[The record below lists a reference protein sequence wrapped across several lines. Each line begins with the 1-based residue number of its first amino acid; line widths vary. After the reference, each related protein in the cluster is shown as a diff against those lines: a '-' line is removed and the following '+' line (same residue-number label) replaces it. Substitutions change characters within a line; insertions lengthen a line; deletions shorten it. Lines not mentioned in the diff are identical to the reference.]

1 MYNEKVVEIFKNPK
15 NVGEIKNASGVGT
28 VGNEACGDIMKL
40 YLKINDKDVITDA
53 SFKTF
58 GCAAAIVSS
67 SVATEMIKG
76 KTVED
81 ALKLENQEILD
92 YLGGLPAHKIHCSVL
107 AKEAIEEA
115 VKDYRKKQVKKA
127 TAAKIAKKTET
138 KKETVKKTD
147 IKQEA
152 KKDKMKAIKSDI
164 DELIRTSN
172 ILLNEIE
179 NDKFLRK
186 DAKADKNNKKKAK

>member
-81 ALKLENQEILD
+81 ALKLKNQEILD

-115 VKDYRKKQVKKA
+115 VKDYRKKQAKKA
-127 TAAKIAKKTET
+127 TAAKAAKKTET
-138 KKETVKKTD
+138 KKETVSKD
-147 IKQEA
+147 PKQEE
-152 KKDKMKAIKSDI
+152 KKDKMKSIKSDI

-186 DAKADKNNKKKAK
+186 DAKADKDSKKKAK

>member
-76 KTVED
+76 KTVDD

-92 YLGGLPAHKIHCSVL
+92 YLGGLPTHKIHCSVL

-115 VKDYRKKQVKKA
+115 VKDYRKKQSKQVS
-127 TAAKIAKKTET
+127 T
-138 KKETVKKTD
+138 KKVVKPKTNNKVD
-147 IKQEA
+147 D
-152 KKDKMKAIKSDI
+152 KKEEKKNKVKSIKSDI
-164 DELIRTSN
+164 DELIRTST
-172 ILLNEIE
+172 ILLDEIE
-179 NDKFLRK
+179 NDKFFRK
-186 DAKADKNNKKKAK
+186 EAKSGKKKKETK